1 MALSRTAAV
10 TLISLSRIPLAL
22 AFVATLAPRPGNVLF
37 CVAFTVAAL
46 ITDVA
51 DGFFA
56 RRLGIA
62 TVRGRHWDSLGD
74 KSFYMAVDVAF
85 ISNGV
90 LLSTL
95 GWALIAREIALYTT
109 RILYLENLD
118 RVEAIRPYTN
128 WHGYFMYLLIVLG
141 LAEMWGVSSGRSY
154 GLFPYI
160 QLAALGAIAFGVAS
174 VFAYIRLGP
183 QVR

>member
-1 MALSRTAAV
+1 MALSRAAAI

-22 AFVATLAPRPGNVLF
+22 AFVAILAPRPTNVLL
-37 CVAFTVAAL
+37 CIGFTAAAL

-95 GWALIAREIALYTT
+95 VIPPELALDDPPAPPA
-109 RILYLENLD
+109 
-118 RVEAIRPYTN
+118 
-128 WHGYFMYLLIVLG
+128 
-141 LAEMWGVSSGRSY
+141 
-154 GLFPYI
+154 
-160 QLAALGAIAFGVAS
+160 
-174 VFAYIRLGP
+174 
-183 QVR
+183 